1 MTNKNPVPLPT
12 ESDEDS
18 VKKLTESEIVLQEG
32 KVERIVEHAVE
43 NAVERAVIQIRQE
56 SYRGPLP
63 KPEHLKAYDEICP
76 GAAKD
81 ILNEFTENGRHVR
94 ECEKRGLNASIWK
107 VTRGQIFAT
116 ILALVCLVLAFVC
129 VSQYQA
135 TGVAVAFIVLTGTL
149 VLPFLG
155 FNPKSSKKDDS
166 EEIEQ

>member
-1 MTNKNPVPLPT
+1 MTNKNPVHSPI
-12 ESDEDS
+12 ESNDDS
-18 VKKLTESEIVLQEG
+18 ATDSMDSEIVLKEG
-32 KVERIVEHAVE
+32 KVERIVES
-43 NAVERAVIQIRQE
+43 AVERAVEHAVIQIRQE

-81 ILNEFTENGRHVR
+81 ILNEFKENGRHVR

-116 ILALVCLVLAFVC
+116 ILALACLALAFIC

-135 TGVAVAFIVLTGTL
+135 NGVAVAFIALTATL

-155 FNPKSSKKDDS
+155 FNPKSAKKDDS
-166 EEIEQ
+166 EDAE

>member
-1 MTNKNPVPLPT
+1 MTNENPAHSPT
-12 ESDEDS
+12 ELTDDS
-18 VKKLTESEIVLQEG
+18 EKDSLDSEIILKEG

-81 ILNEFTENGRHVR
+81 ILNEFKENGRHVR

-116 ILALVCLVLAFVC
+116 ILALVCLSLAFIC

-135 TGVAVAFIVLTGTL
+135 NGVAIAFIVLTGTL

-155 FNPKSSKKDDS
+155 FNPKSEKR
-166 EEIEQ
+166 

>member
-1 MTNKNPVPLPT
+1 MNQDQTTRDTTNLPI
-12 ESDEDS
+12 DS
-18 VKKLTESEIVLQEG
+18 VREEDENSSDSELILKEE
-32 KVERIVEHAVE
+32 KVERIVDHAVQK
-43 NAVERAVIQIRQE
+43 VMVRIRRE
-56 SYRGPLP
+56 SYSGPLP

-76 GAAKD
+76 GAAQE
-81 ILNEFTENGRHVR
+81 ILNEFKENGRHVR

-116 ILALVCLVLAFVC
+116 ILALVCLGLAFIC

-135 TGVAVAFIVLTGTL
+135 NGVAVAFIVLTGTL

-166 EEIEQ
+166 EDAE